1 MGWSH
6 TDSEKEDGLDGLT
19 WRGLKA
25 LLRSGPKEVK
35 KSIHAMLLWPKKVG
49 EMRINIKI
57 YLFL

>member
-1 MGWSH
+1 M
-6 TDSEKEDGLDGLT
+6 DSEKEDGLDGLT

-25 LLRSGPKEVK
+25 LLNSGPKEVK

-57 YLFL
+57 YFF